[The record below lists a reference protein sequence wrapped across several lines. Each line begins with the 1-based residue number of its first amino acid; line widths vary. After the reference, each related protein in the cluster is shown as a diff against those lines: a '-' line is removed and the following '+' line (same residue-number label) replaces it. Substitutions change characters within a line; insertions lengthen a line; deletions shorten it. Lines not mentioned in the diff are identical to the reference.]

1 MTRARLVPLAVVVG
15 AIALGFVVTAPG
27 LATWDSLPH
36 LDRSRW
42 LVHMYG
48 LPSSWHSDQ
57 IEETLK
63 WYGPLW
69 ALFLGLCSEVL
80 LPFVRDSLWVE
91 QSFNFAL
98 WPVGLYAVWR
108 LLARAGVRRSTAL
121 LAVALLFGAVRLGG
135 HALVNVNDFPMAML
149 SLLAMLYLWVALRES
164 DLAARTAGGFPWATL
179 VSLGIVSMVPSLIR
193 PPVLLQP
200 LTLALFL
207 VFYGAFVL
215 RGARPA
221 RRIALPLVPLG
232 AAALFAIAA
241 WPSLW
246 EHGRS
251 LPLRRGLLTF
261 AHFGWQ
267 GVIRY
272 FGRSRPAGSLPRL
285 YPAFWLPVMLTPA
298 AFAVLVAGLAR
309 NALQGALAPQAFVL
323 RAPGGRTID
332 LSLRRWLAIHAALLW
347 LAVIVLHPPAYDEER
362 HFLYLYPPLL
372 VLGALGLDDLDE
384 RLKAALA
391 ALVIVTAAVSYVGWG
406 RYAYVYKSPLLGD
419 RSADRFMGDYWG
431 VCVPLA
437 VDALAGRVPAGA
449 EVAVPE
455 PTDAALAQYARL
467 RAGPFTRPGFGPYQI
482 VRLPSTWPAYLILTN
497 RLGDNA
503 PGIRAAAEGRAR
515 ELWRAVMPPGDPA
528 CVLLEY
534 DGPAARGAR
543 ANGLGA
549 GPAAR

>member
-1 MTRARLVPLAVVVG
+1 MIRARLAPLLVIVG
-15 AIALGFVVTAPG
+15 SITLGFLVTAPG

-48 LPSSWHSDQ
+48 LPSSWRSDG

-69 ALFLGLCSEVL
+69 ALFLGLVSEVL
-80 LPFVRDSLWVE
+80 LPSVRDPLWVE

-121 LAVALLFGAVRLGG
+121 LALALLFGAVRLGG

-149 SLLAMLYLWVALRES
+149 SLLVMLYLWVALR
-164 DLAARTAGGFPWATL
+164 DRRPAPRAAGFSWPTL
-179 VSLGIVSMVPSLIR
+179 VWLGVVAMVPFLIR

-207 VFYGAFVL
+207 AGHGAIVL
-215 RGARPA
+215 RSAAPA
-221 RRIALPLVPLG
+221 RRLAGPLVPLG
-232 AAALFAIAA
+232 AAGVFAIAA
-241 WPSLW
+241 WPALW
-246 EHGRS
+246 EHGRT
-251 LPLRRGLLTF
+251 LPLGRGLLTF
-261 AHFGWQ
+261 AHFGWH
-267 GVIRY
+267 GVVRY
-272 FGRSRPAGSLPRL
+272 FGRSTPAGSLPRL
-285 YPAFWLPVMLTPA
+285 YPAIWLPVMLTPA
-298 AFAVLVAGLAR
+298 AFVLLVVGLAR
-309 NALQGALAPQAFVL
+309 GALRGALAPQSFVL
-323 RAPGGRTID
+323 AAPGGWTFD

-347 LAVIVLHPPAYDEER
+347 LAVIVLHPAAYDEER

-391 ALVIVTAAVSYVGWG
+391 AVVIVTAAVSYVGWG
-406 RYAYVYKSPLLGD
+406 RYAYVYKSPLVGD

-449 EVAVPE
+449 EIVVPE
-455 PTDAALAQYARL
+455 PTDAARAQYARR
-467 RAGPFTRPGFGPYQI
+467 RAGPLARPGFGPYQI
-482 VRLPSTWPAYLILTN
+482 VAQPSVWPAYLILTN
-497 RLGDNA
+497 RLGDDA
-503 PGIRAAAEGRAR
+503 PAIRAAAEGRAR

-528 CVLLEY
+528 CVLLEA
-534 DGPAARGAR
+534 DAPAARDPG